1 MTTYYSCDGLR
12 NKMIY
17 LLEQA
22 GARPGDLKV
31 LVSCIDPVGPQY
43 MPSVRIRA
51 AVPTLATPE
60 VLAKL
65 AERAPERELIAR
77 VQGKSQEAD
86 AAMAQFPATWRT
98 VEIQSRRHRR
108 IEDGDCE
115 LIEQLTRR
123 VLVPMGVRVTPD
135 SQISC
140 APYQVRLG
148 AVDLRFEAL
157 QKLPEP
163 DQAVTTPN

>member
-1 MTTYYSCDGLR
+1 
-12 NKMIY
+12 MIY

-22 GARPGDLKV
+22 GARPGDLRV
-31 LVSCIDPVGPQY
+31 LVSCIDPVGPQF

-51 AVPTLATPE
+51 AVPTVATPE

-65 AERAPERELIAR
+65 AEDAPERALIAR
-77 VQGKSQEAD
+77 VQGKTQEAD
-86 AAMAQFPATWRT
+86 AAMAPFPATWRT
-98 VEIQSRRHRR
+98 VEIQSRRNRR

-123 VLVPMGVRVTPD
+123 VLVPMGIRVAED

-140 APYQVRLG
+140 APYQVRLE
-148 AVDLRFEAL
+148 R
-157 QKLPEP
+157 
-163 DQAVTTPN
+163 